1 VITSVVDDNVGN
13 NVDDNVGNNVL
24 RKDGLIVVEFFI
36 SVLLSEVFRL
46 SYFICKDGSADGSSV
61 VVDGSNVVVDGSS
74 VVVDGSS
81 VVVNGSSVVVDG
93 CRDDGCLDVDDNS
106 LLIITECNIV
116 GINDG
121 ENIDIDDGH
130 VLGSE

>member
-1 VITSVVDDNVGN
+1 METPQNNNTPKYELGWFDVVITSVVDDNVGN
-13 NVDDNVGNNVL
+13 NVDDNVGNKVDDNVGNNVL

-36 SVLLSEVFRL
+36 SVLSSVVFRL
-46 SYFICKDGSADGSSV
+46 SSFICKDGSAD
-61 VVDGSNVVVDGSS
+61 
-74 VVVDGSS
+74 
-81 VVVNGSSVVVDG
+81 GSSVVVDG

>member
-1 VITSVVDDNVGN
+1 VITSVADDNVGN

-46 SYFICKDGSADGSSV
+46 SYFICKDGSSV

>member
-13 NVDDNVGNNVL
+13 NVGNNVL
-24 RKDGLIVVEFFI
+24 RKDGLIVVELFI
-36 SVLLSEVFRL
+36 SVLLLLLLL
-46 SYFICKDGSADGSSV
+46 SSFICKDGSADGSSV
-61 VVDGSNVVVDGSS
+61 VD
-74 VVVDGSS
+74 
-81 VVVNGSSVVVDG
+81 DG

-121 ENIDIDDGH
+121 ENNNIDDEH
-130 VLGSE
+130 VLGLESD